1 MATIRLFL
9 LPNIM
14 KLDDR
19 LFQDIA
25 ELQSNNEI
33 SAAIELSAIIK
44 PQDAESESHRFSTR
58 GVPHY
63 YYGKREKATV
73 VVNLNPGKAAKI
85 ADKEFENVPEE
96 YKRQPTDLFI
106 ENYHKEQRTYV
117 LKVENADSF
126 DVKQAAFLTPWEDNG
141 IDLPQNPDWNDKET
155 RNIAAKRVI
164 DNKLQLELV
173 PYASAKFDFSS
184 RCVELLFPY
193 VDTILDEI
201 FAQERKYII
210 FASSKFEHIFKH
222 YNKVHPNTFDF
233 SRPIK
238 QSDSPLKE
246 GGSLYGQCRVIFI
259 NYNGETR
266 PALIA
271 HTFPSQALGR
281 AYKLMQ
287 KYGKFCFDEYIKTI
301 LKQ

>member
-1 MATIRLFL
+1 
-9 LPNIM
+9 M

-19 LFQDIA
+19 LYQDIA
-25 ELQSNNEI
+25 GLQSNNEI

-85 ADKEFENVPEE
+85 ADKEFENAPEE

-117 LKVENADSF
+117 LKIENADSF

-141 IDLPQNPDWNDKET
+141 IDLPQNPDWDDKET
-155 RNIAAKRVI
+155 RTVAAKRVI

-238 QSDSPLKE
+238 QSDSTLKE

>member
-1 MATIRLFL
+1 
-9 LPNIM
+9 M

-19 LFQDIA
+19 LLQDII
-25 ELQSNNEI
+25 ELQGENEI

-85 ADKEFENVPEE
+85 ADKEFENAPEE

-106 ENYHKEQRTYV
+106 ENYHKEQRTYA
-117 LKVENADSF
+117 LKAEIADSF

-141 IDLPQNPDWNDKET
+141 IDLPRNPDWNDKET

-193 VDTILDEI
+193 VDMILDEI

-210 FASSKFEHIFKH
+210 FQSAKFEEIFKD
-222 YNKVHPNTFDF
+222 YNKAHPDTFTLLPLAKTDA
-233 SRPIK
+233 
-238 QSDSPLKE
+238 PLKADGKF
-246 GGSLYGQCRVIFI
+246 GGRCRVVKI
-259 NYNGETR
+259 NYNGKTCN
-266 PALIA
+266 ALIA
-271 HTFPSQALGR
+271 HTFPNQGLSR
-281 AYKLMQ
+281 AYDLMQ
-287 KYGKFCFDEYIKTI
+287 KYGKFCFDEYIKEI
-301 LKQ
+301 LK

>member
-1 MATIRLFL
+1 
-9 LPNIM
+9 M

-25 ELQSNNEI
+25 ELQSNNDI

-85 ADKEFENVPEE
+85 ADKEFENAPEE
-96 YKRQPTDLFI
+96 YKKQPTDLFI
-106 ENYHKEQRTYV
+106 ENYHKEQRTYA
-117 LKVENADSF
+117 LKTENADSF

-141 IDLPQNPDWNDKET
+141 IDLPQNPDWDDKET
-155 RNIAAKRVI
+155 RTVAAKRVI

-238 QSDSPLKE
+238 QSDSSLKE

-281 AYKLMQ
+281 AYELMQ
-287 KYGKFCFDEYIKTI
+287 KYGKFCFDEYIKAI
-301 LKQ
+301 LK

>member
-1 MATIRLFL
+1 
-9 LPNIM
+9 M

-85 ADKEFENVPEE
+85 ADKEFENAPEE

-117 LKVENADSF
+117 LKIENADSF
-126 DVKQAAFLTPWEDNG
+126 DVKQAAFLTPWEDNC
-141 IDLPQNPDWNDKET
+141 IDLPQNPDWDDKET
-155 RNIAAKRVI
+155 RTVAAKRVI

-246 GGSLYGQCRVIFI
+246 GGLLYGQCRVIFI

>member
-1 MATIRLFL
+1 
-9 LPNIM
+9 M

-58 GVPHY
+58 SVPHY

-85 ADKEFENVPEE
+85 ADKEFENAPEK

-246 GGSLYGQCRVIFI
+246 GGLLYGQCRVIFI

>member
-1 MATIRLFL
+1 
-9 LPNIM
+9 M

-33 SAAIELSAIIK
+33 SAAIELSAIIR

-85 ADKEFENVPEE
+85 ADKEFENAPEE
-96 YKRQPTDLFI
+96 YKRQPINLFI
-106 ENYHKEQRTYV
+106 ENYHKEQRTYA
-117 LKVENADSF
+117 LKTENADSF

-141 IDLPQNPDWNDKET
+141 IDLPQNPDWDDKET
-155 RNIAAKRVI
+155 RTVAAKRVI

-246 GGSLYGQCRVIFI
+246 GGLLYGQCRVIFI

>member
-1 MATIRLFL
+1 
-9 LPNIM
+9 M

-85 ADKEFENVPEE
+85 ADKEFENAPEE
-96 YKRQPTDLFI
+96 YKRQPIDLFI
-106 ENYHKEQRTYV
+106 ENYHKEQRTYA
-117 LKVENADSF
+117 LKTENADSF

-141 IDLPQNPDWNDKET
+141 IDLPQNPDWDDKKT
-155 RNIAAKRVI
+155 RTVAAKRVI

-246 GGSLYGQCRVIFI
+246 GGLLYGQCRVIFI

>member
-1 MATIRLFL
+1 
-9 LPNIM
+9 M

-85 ADKEFENVPEE
+85 ADKEFENAPEE
-96 YKRQPTDLFI
+96 YKRQPINLFI
-106 ENYHKEQRTYV
+106 ENYHKEQRTYA
-117 LKVENADSF
+117 LKTENADSF

-141 IDLPQNPDWNDKET
+141 IDLPQNPDWDDKET
-155 RNIAAKRVI
+155 RTVAAKRVI

-246 GGSLYGQCRVIFI
+246 GGLLYGQCRVIFI